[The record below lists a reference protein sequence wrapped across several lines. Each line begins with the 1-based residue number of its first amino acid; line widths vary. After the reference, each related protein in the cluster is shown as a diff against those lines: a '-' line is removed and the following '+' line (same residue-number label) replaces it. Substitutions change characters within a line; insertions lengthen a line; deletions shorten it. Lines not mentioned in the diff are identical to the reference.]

1 MGVQQCVIFRAIS
14 LAHIAVGEM
23 AQRERLR
30 DLAVFERL
38 HGNPVKTS
46 PELAVKKVDFA
57 SFLLLAKGVTS
68 SLRSMNELLQGFP
81 RKQNL
86 CDLNGEIALDQCL

>member
-1 MGVQQCVIFRAIS
+1 MAVQQCVIFRAIS

-38 HGNPVKTS
+38 HGNPAKTS
-46 PELAVKKVDFA
+46 PEIAVKKVNFA
-57 SFLLLAKGVTS
+57 SLLLPAKVVTS
-68 SLRSMNELLQGFP
+68 SLENTKELFQEFP
-81 RKQNL
+81 RK
-86 CDLNGEIALDQCL
+86 